1 MSGLRRFED
10 RLEQLISG
18 VFARTF
24 RSAVQP
30 VEISSALNR
39 EIDNSAQ
46 ILSRDRRLV
55 PNKFHVELS
64 GTDLERLEG
73 LGPKLTTELAAMLRD
88 HASQQSY
95 VFTGPVMIELEPA
108 DDLTT
113 GRFRVRSQA
122 ISSVTAQSGDPSDTQ
137 VRRASA
143 TVEING
149 KRHPLL
155 PPGIVIGRGN
165 DADLRITD
173 PGVSRRH
180 AELRVTDEGGEPHV
194 SVHDLGSTNG
204 IQVNGRKTESAV
216 LADGATVRIGNTTL
230 TIHLVEHG
238 QGASSV

>member
-1 MSGLRRFED
+1 MGGLRRFED

-64 GTDLERLEG
+64 ETDLERLEG
-73 LGPKLTTELAAMLRD
+73 LGPKLTTELASMLRG

-95 VFTGPVMIELEPA
+95 VFTGPVLLELEPA

-149 KRHPLL
+149 KRHPL
-155 PPGIVIGRGN
+155 
-165 DADLRITD
+165 
-173 PGVSRRH
+173 
-180 AELRVTDEGGEPHV
+180 
-194 SVHDLGSTNG
+194 
-204 IQVNGRKTESAV
+204 
-216 LADGATVRIGNTTL
+216 
-230 TIHLVEHG
+230 
-238 QGASSV
+238 